1 MFNYIK
7 TLLLVTILMVTYT
20 PFQVYATEHDFFA
33 QIQTDGVYLFEDK
46 GTKPIF
52 EIPPTFYVKLIED
65 EVDGY
70 YKARYMNVVG
80 YIRSSEIQCVDE
92 YPAIPYLDY
101 VNFRILASQS
111 AELRNEPSRA
121 KGLNSLIVE
130 LPLYETNFIYYGN
143 IQGEEVVPALGNNWY
158 YVSYSKN
165 GVTQYGYIYSGLT
178 DNLTAYTQNP
188 ISLYPITKH
197 NWYIEEEQPNLPAF
211 DPPSTPELAII
222 LAIIIPALLLLFIM
236 FKTGN
241 KTTKSVK
248 QHSDI
253 IKMPTPT
260 TSTSIPRKKKKGQ
273 DYYEIE

>member
-1 MFNYIK
+1 M
-7 TLLLVTILMVTYT
+7 
-20 PFQVYATEHDFFA
+20 
-33 QIQTDGVYLFEDK
+33 
-46 GTKPIF
+46 
-52 EIPPTFYVKLIED
+52 
-65 EVDGY
+65 
-70 YKARYMNVVG
+70 
-80 YIRSSEIQCVDE
+80 
-92 YPAIPYLDY
+92 
-101 VNFRILASQS
+101 
-111 AELRNEPSRA
+111 
-121 KGLNSLIVE
+121 
-130 LPLYETNFIYYGN
+130 
-143 IQGEEVVPALGNNWY
+143 
-158 YVSYSKN
+158 
-165 GVTQYGYIYSGLT
+165 TQYGYIYSGLT

-248 QHSDI
+248 QYSDI